1 MKHRSYSKLRVD
13 ILGGQQNIPIKMYPT
28 CIDIGVTPRMPF
40 ANPVTLNK
48 LGALINFEN
57 NMLEGVPIC
66 SLMDRVRTIGFQVN
80 NIVDKLCALYC
91 VVYEKRLLEKG
102 IKVTFMTM
110 NPREAV
116 DYAASQHN
124 KYK

>member
-1 MKHRSYSKLRVD
+1 MKHRSYSKLRVSVAN
-13 ILGGQQNIPIKMYPT
+13 GQQNIPIKMYPT

-40 ANPVTLNK
+40 ANNTTIAKLEILLNDNNTIEGIPISLLMRRVSTL
-48 LGALINFEN
+48 GFRINN
-57 NMLEGVPIC
+57 
-66 SLMDRVRTIGFQVN
+66 T
-80 NIVDKLCALYC
+80 VDKLCALYC
-91 VVYEKRLLEKG
+91 VIYESRLLKKN
-102 IKVTFMTM
+102 IKVTFMDT